1 MTEEFRRGRETLT
14 GSTAPGTPH
23 GAGVQWQRWPT
34 GTTCSCGAARAGRRR
49 AERHEGL
56 PCSPR
61 CSARCANTAPTSD
74 ALYELVAGV
83 DRKVDALDAKVD
95 RRFDEI
101 GGQLVEVLRRLGS

>member
-1 MTEEFRRGRETLT
+1 MLALVPAEPDTSGGRVRGASL
-14 GSTAPGTPH
+14 
-23 GAGVQWQRWPT
+23 Q
-34 GTTCSCGAARAGRRR
+34 
-49 AERHEGL
+49 
-56 PCSPR
+56 PCPSPR